1 MNKEKIKAILQDIRE
16 DACDLFDIHH
26 PKLDSGFAPSKRII
40 HSVDEALLELNKP
53 KPYYPLGQEP
63 VPEVCLSCTL
73 QCPTDCPLDKEPI
86 TKNCFTCKKYYS
98 CDLPMDCQGR
108 QWEADNL

>member
-1 MNKEKIKAILQDIRE
+1 MDKEKIRRVLIRAENIICCECESAIRNKCIDERPLCNSIKELRE
-16 DACDLFDIHH
+16 AIIE
-26 PKLDSGFAPSKRII
+26 LD
-40 HSVDEALLELNKP
+40 KP

-63 VPEVCLSCTL
+63 M
-73 QCPTDCPLDKEPI
+73 